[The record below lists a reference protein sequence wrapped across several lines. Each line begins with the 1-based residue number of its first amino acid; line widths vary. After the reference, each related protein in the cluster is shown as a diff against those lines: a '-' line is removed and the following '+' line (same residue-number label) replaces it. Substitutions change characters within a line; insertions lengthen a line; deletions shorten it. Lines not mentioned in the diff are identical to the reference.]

1 MRRISTSEHPP
12 GFYCKCRPRT
22 ADLWPFARSR
32 NRVFVGYPPWSS
44 ADPADDGILDISA
57 AGFDP
62 KRGFPEA
69 DCHHTAT
76 NAGLASDIGPGSY
89 VLVPRPGEGQ
99 CHIGLMD
106 RPFELFLDGDYVEE
120 AASLA
125 RSKGHDGSDR
135 DIMGDVVQ
143 TWPVKAWQTV
153 EFVHLPGWVRSSLR
167 RSNTAGRIHHPDAW
181 ERVDQL
187 FRTRTLGLS
196 LDPTD
201 DPDEILRRMR
211 LFLTPTAFEHLVV
224 SLLQLD
230 NHQERWFHTGG
241 PGDGGDDGQAVD
253 RTGRFGAKLQCKLVW
268 DGSRL
273 DFTPQVGVRTYLAY
287 LELRAGARPE
297 IPGLIILS
305 GLDVAHSLLRHKDRC
320 PKAIALGIAE

>member
-1 MRRISTSEHPP
+1 MRRALL
-12 GFYCKCRPRT
+12 RR
-22 ADLWPFARSR
+22 W

-44 ADPADDGILDISA
+44 ADPDDDRILDISA

-69 DCHHTAT
+69 GRHHAAT
-76 NAGLASDIGPGSY
+76 NAGLARDVVPGSY

-99 CHIGLMD
+99 CHIGLVD
-106 RPFELFLDGDYVEE
+106 RRFELFLDDAYIQE
-120 AASLA
+120 ATSVA
-125 RSKGHDGSDR
+125 RSKGHGGSDR

-143 TWPVKAWQTV
+143 TWPVRAWQTV

-167 RSNTAGRIHHPDAW
+167 TSNTAGRIHHPDAW
-181 ERVDQL
+181 ELVDQL
-187 FRTRTLGLS
+187 FRKRTLGLS

-201 DPDEILRRMR
+201 DPDEILKRMR

-241 PGDGGDDGQAVD
+241 PGDGGVDGQAVD
-253 RTGRFGAKLQCKLVW
+253 RAGKFVAKLQCKLVW

-273 DFTPQVGVRTYLAY
+273 DFAPQSGVRTYLAY
-287 LELRAGARPE
+287 LELRAGTRPE
-297 IPGLIILS
+297 SPGLTILS

-320 PKAIALGIAE
+320 PEAIALGIAE